1 MGKEELSAIVDILLR
16 DVKKRLVDKKMQL
29 EISPAARAVLV
40 EKGTD
45 FKFGA
50 RPLKRAIQKLVEDEI
65 AERLLKKVFRAGD
78 TIYIRKTEGKL
89 EFLKKEEKARTE
101 RTAPADTKTEP
112 ETGRERAAHGKA
124 SEE

>member
-1 MGKEELSAIVDILLR
+1 MGGQQRVYKQRIRST
-16 DVKKRLVDKKMQL
+16 Q
-29 EISPAARAVLV
+29 
-40 EKGTD
+40 T
-45 FKFGA
+45 
-50 RPLKRAIQKLVEDEI
+50 
-65 AERLLKKVFRAGD
+65 LKKVFRAGD